1 MGNIVKVQF
10 TGVVEFEQLLNEM
23 QEDFGVKDQKKILTN
38 AVRKSMS
45 PVLSKARQLAPI
57 DTGGLRASLRIE
69 ARKPSRRD
77 KKSIYVNPND
87 VVIGTVTTAS
97 GKQLAK
103 GLKLY
108 DYEAS
113 YKAKKDVY
121 KKQVIESDGRAIANE
136 FGTAHVAAKPY
147 MRPALETTTSS
158 VLTELGDN
166 LRAQLI
172 KYKSRKI

>member
-1 MGNIVKVQF
+1 MSKIVSVQF
-10 TGVVEFEQLLNEM
+10 TGVKELEQLIGEM
-23 QEDFGVKDQKKILTN
+23 QDDFGVKDQKKILTA

-77 KKSIYVNPND
+77 KKSIYVNPGD

-103 GLKLY
+103 
-108 DYEAS
+108 
-113 YKAKKDVY
+113 KKFTNV
-121 KKQVIESDGRAIANE
+121 KTGQKQIGIESDGRAIANE
-136 FGTAHVAAKPY
+136 FGTASIAAKPY
-147 MRPALETTTSS
+147 MRPALETTTSA
-158 VLTELGDN
+158 VLTELGSN
-166 LRAQLI
+166 LKVQLT

>member
-1 MGNIVKVQF
+1 MSKIVSVQF
-10 TGVVEFEQLLNEM
+10 TGVKEFEELLGEM
-23 QEDFGVKDQKKILTN
+23 QDDFGVKDQKKILTA
-38 AVRKSMS
+38 AVRKSMA

-57 DTGGLRASLRIE
+57 DTGALRASLRIE

-77 KKSIYVNPND
+77 RKSMYVNPSD

-103 GLKLY
+103 
-108 DYEAS
+108 
-113 YKAKKDVY
+113 KKFTNI
-121 KKQVIESDGRAIANE
+121 KTGQKQIGIESDGRAIANE
-136 FGTAHVAAKPY
+136 FGTAKIAAKPY
-147 MRPALETTTSS
+147 MRPALETTTAS

-172 KYKSRKI
+172 KYKSRKV

>member
-1 MGNIVKVQF
+1 MSKIVSVQF
-10 TGVVEFEQLLNEM
+10 TGVQEFEALINEM
-23 QEDFGVKDQKKILTN
+23 QDDFGVKDQKKILTA
-38 AVRKSMS
+38 AVRKSMA

-103 GLKLY
+103 
-108 DYEAS
+108 
-113 YKAKKDVY
+113 KKFTNV
-121 KKQVIESDGRAIANE
+121 KTGQKQVSIESDGRAIANE
-136 FGTAHVAAKPY
+136 FGTAKIAAKPY

>member
-1 MGNIVKVQF
+1 MSNIKKVQF
-10 TGVVEFEQLLNEM
+10 TGVLEFEQMLNELRD
-23 QEDFGVKDQKKILTN
+23 DFGEKDKKKILTS
-38 AVRKSMS
+38 AVRKSMA
-45 PVLSKARQLAPI
+45 PVLNKARLLAPI
-57 DTGGLRASLRIE
+57 DTGGLRASLRAE

-103 GLKLY
+103 
-108 DYEAS
+108 
-113 YKAKKDVY
+113 KKFTNV
-121 KKQVIESDGRAIANE
+121 KTGQKQIGIESDARAIVNE
-136 FGTAHVAAKPY
+136 FGTAKTAAKPY

-158 VLTELGDN
+158 VLSELTDN
-166 LRAQLI
+166 LRAQII

>member
-1 MGNIVKVQF
+1 MSKIVSVQF
-10 TGVVEFEQLLNEM
+10 TGVQEFEELINEM
-23 QEDFGVKDQKKILTN
+23 QDDFGLKDQKKILTA
-38 AVRKSMS
+38 AVRKSMA

-103 GLKLY
+103 
-108 DYEAS
+108 
-113 YKAKKDVY
+113 KKFTNV
-121 KKQVIESDGRAIANE
+121 KTGQKQVGIESDGRAIANE
-136 FGTAHVAAKPY
+136 FGTAKIAAKPY
-147 MRPALETTTSS
+147 MRPALESTTSA

-166 LRAQLI
+166 LRAQLT

>member
-10 TGVVEFEQLLNEM
+10 TGVHEFEQVLNEM
-23 QEDFGVKDQKKILTN
+23 QNDFGEKDQKKILTS
-38 AVRKSMS
+38 AIRKSMA

-77 KKSIYVNPND
+77 KKSIYVNPSD

-103 GLKLY
+103 
-108 DYEAS
+108 
-113 YKAKKDVY
+113 KKFTNV
-121 KKQVIESDGRAIANE
+121 KTGQKQVGIESDGRAIANE
-136 FGTAHVAAKPY
+136 FGTAKMAAKPY
-147 MRPALETTTSS
+147 MRPSLETTTSS
-158 VLTELGDN
+158 VLSELSRN
-166 LRAQLI
+166 LATQLA
-172 KYKSRKI
+172 KYKSKKA